1 MKKYL
6 LLIFT
11 MFFLVALTSCDIN
24 KYEENT
30 WYSNDRLKECLVED
44 LPEIK
49 NVEYVKKNDE
59 DVYFYMNS
67 NDYNSYVNI
76 VYNYLKSQNFEYLG
90 TKGDDKASLA
100 GMLSTYYFKEANTLE
115 EFRTDG
121 DGSDYTFVYSDGTLD
136 GSRIV
141 FNIIK
146 FYRDDNSTLEYKNK
160 EFNYNTFMV
169 VRHYSESP
177 LGGIPML
184 KDEEI
189 EEEIID
195 AYVEKYE
202 LLETPIIGQLFN
214 SFTKDGKEV
223 VPFIMGEYGDA
234 MVWSE
239 TVANIYFYYPDH
251 RRIEVYYDNEIYTLQ
266 EAYDQGI
273 LTQQNLIDI
282 AKEDDYD
289 CKMGHS
295 WDEGEV
301 TQVPGGG
308 EVMLYTCLVCGERK
322 TYYIHNDIGYACDV
336 TITGEIDSLIEN
348 VSGLYTAG
356 TTLEIYSHP
365 LMDADLAMYVN
376 GEFHQI
382 QDTIKVDGEYR
393 WRYSLVL
400 PAEDIV
406 IEFKTVGI
414 EYSDVQT
421 ILNIPNLSLEDI
433 VEVRYERGY
442 IGVAPGS
449 LTDIAYSTDMEDK
462 NMLLSLLEMTVYE
475 DVTNNWQI
483 TGGGYT
489 IYSIFTNDQRYDI
502 EITNGYISINQKH
515 YKFLGEYVSFEYPS
529 SQAHS
534 FITYLDNATVY
545 RLDEIYSDL
554 VHAEQICEID
564 NISSL
569 EFVEF
574 DWTSDNLATHEIVT
588 EFDSLYVY
596 DSDVFYYDGKHYK
609 ITNDNFSFYEMFK

>member
-44 LPEIK
+44 LPEIQ
-49 NVEYVKKNDE
+49 NVDYVKKNDE

-146 FYRDDNSTLEYKNK
+146 FYRDNSTLEYKNK

-189 EEEIID
+189 EDEIIN

-202 LLETPIIGQLFN
+202 LLETPTIGQLFN
-214 SFTKDGKEV
+214 SFVKDGKEV

-251 RRIEVYYDNEIYTLQ
+251 RRIEVYYDNAIYTLK

-295 WDEGEV
+295 WDEGEL

-308 EVMLYTCLVCGERK
+308 EIMLYTCLVCGETK
-322 TYYIHNDIGYACDV
+322 TEDTNNDIGYACSV

-348 VSGLYTAG
+348 VSGVYTAG
-356 TTLEIYSHP
+356 TTLEIYSQT
-365 LMDADLAMYVN
+365 LMDVDLAMYVN
-376 GEFHQI
+376 GEFYQI
-382 QDTIKVDGEYR
+382 QDTIKIDGEYR

-400 PAEDIV
+400 PAEDII

-421 ILNIPNLSLEDI
+421 ILNIPNLTLDDI
-433 VEVRYERGY
+433 VEVRYEREY

-449 LTDIAYSTDMEDK
+449 LTDISYSTDMEDRSSV
-462 NMLLSLLEMTVYE
+462 LSLLEMTVYE
-475 DVTNNWQI
+475 DLSDNWQVC
-483 TGGGYT
+483 GGGYT
-489 IYSIFTNDQRYDI
+489 LYTIFTINESYDI
-502 EITNGYISINQKH
+502 EITNDYISINQRH
-515 YKFLGEYVSFEYPS
+515 YKFLGEYISFEYPK

-534 FITYLDNATVY
+534 YITYLDDFDAYTMDDVKIGNFTGLSEFEFIDY
-545 RLDEIYSDL
+545 PYDTLPENENLGYLETEIGRLYIL
-554 VHAEQICEID
+554 AD
-564 NISSL
+564 NI
-569 EFVEF
+569 FYIK
-574 DWTSDNLATHEIVT
+574 DGNTHTYFLVT
-588 EFDSLYVY
+588 GEKTFRDI
-596 DSDVFYYDGKHYK
+596 FIK
-609 ITNDNFSFYEMFK
+609 

>member
-11 MFFLVALTSCDIN
+11 LSFLVALTSCDVN
-24 KYEENT
+24 SYEENS

-44 LPEIK
+44 LPEIQ

-67 NDYNSYVNI
+67 SDYNSYINT
-76 VYNYLKSQNFEYLG
+76 VYNYLKSLNFEYLG
-90 TKGDDKASLA
+90 TKGDAKASLA

-136 GSRIV
+136 GSRVV

-160 EFNYNTFMV
+160 KFNYNTFMV

-189 EEEIID
+189 EDEIIN

-202 LLETPIIGQLFN
+202 LIETPIIGQLFN
-214 SFTKDGKEV
+214 SFVKDDKEV

-239 TVANIYFYYPDH
+239 TVANIYFYYSDH
-251 RRIEVYYDNEIYTLQ
+251 RRIEVYCDNAIYTLQ
-266 EAYDQGI
+266 EAYNQGI

-282 AKEDDYD
+282 AKEYDYD

-295 WDEGEV
+295 WDEGEL

-322 TYYIHNDIGYACDV
+322 TEDINNDIGYACDV

-348 VSGLYTAG
+348 VSGVYTAG

-365 LMDADLAMYVN
+365 LMDVDLAMYVN
-376 GEFHQI
+376 GEFYQI

-400 PAEDIV
+400 PFEDIV

-414 EYSDVQT
+414 EYNDVKT
-421 ILNIPNLSLEDI
+421 ILNIPNLTLDDI
-433 VEVRYERGY
+433 VEVRYEHGY

-449 LTDIAYSTDMEDK
+449 LTNISYSTDMEDRSSV
-462 NMLLSLLEMTVYE
+462 LSLLEMTVYKE
-475 DVTNNWQI
+475 NGNKWQV
-483 TGGGYT
+483 TGGFYVQ
-489 IYSIFTNDQRYDI
+489 YSIFTNNERYDI
-502 EITNGYISINQKH
+502 EISNDYISVNQKH
-515 YKFLGEYVSFEYPS
+515 YKFIGEYISFEYPK

-534 FITYLDNATVY
+534 YITYLDDFDAYTMDDVKIGNFIGLSEIEFIDYPYDTLPENENLGY
-545 RLDEIYSDL
+545 LETEIGRLYIL
-554 VHAEQICEID
+554 AEDIFYIKD
-564 NISSL
+564 GNTHTY
-569 EFVEF
+569 F
-574 DWTSDNLATHEIVT
+574 LATGEKTFRDI
-588 EFDSLYVY
+588 FI
-596 DSDVFYYDGKHYK
+596 K
-609 ITNDNFSFYEMFK
+609 

>member
-11 MFFLVALTSCDIN
+11 MFFLVTLTSCDIN
-24 KYEENT
+24 SYEENS
-30 WYSNDRLKECLVED
+30 WYSDDRLKECLVED
-44 LPEIK
+44 LPEIQ
-49 NVEYVKKNDE
+49 NVDYVKKNDE

-136 GSRIV
+136 GSRVV

-160 EFNYNTFMV
+160 KFNYNTFMV

-189 EEEIID
+189 EDEIIN

-202 LLETPIIGQLFN
+202 LLETPTIGQLFN
-214 SFTKDGKEV
+214 SFVKDGKEV
-223 VPFIMGEYGDA
+223 VPFIMGEYGEA

-251 RRIEVYYDNEIYTLQ
+251 RRIEVYYDNAIYSLK
-266 EAYDQGI
+266 EAYDNGI

-295 WDEGEV
+295 WDEGDL

-308 EVMLYTCLVCGERK
+308 EVMLYTCLVCKERK
-322 TYYIHNDIGYACDV
+322 TEDIHNDIGYACDV

-348 VSGLYTAG
+348 VSGVYTAG

-365 LMDADLAMYVN
+365 LMDVDLAMYVN
-376 GEFHQI
+376 GEFYQI
-382 QDTIKVDGEYR
+382 QDTIKIDGEYR

-414 EYSDVQT
+414 EYNDVKT
-421 ILNIPNLSLEDI
+421 ILNIPNLTLDDI
-433 VEVRYERGY
+433 VEVRYEHGY

-449 LTDIAYSTDMEDK
+449 LIDISYSTDMEDRSSV
-462 NMLLSLLEMTVYE
+462 LSLLEMTVYQE
-475 DVTNNWQI
+475 NGNKWQV
-483 TGGGYT
+483 TGGGYVS
-489 IYSIFTNDQRYDI
+489 YSIFTENERYDI
-502 EITNGYISINQKH
+502 TISNDYISVNQKH
-515 YKFLGEYVSFEYPS
+515 YKFIGEYVLFEYPQ

-534 FITYLDNATVY
+534 YVTYLDDFDAYTMDDVKIGSFTGLSEFEFIDYPYDTLPENENLGYLETEIG
-545 RLDEIYSDL
+545 RLYILAEDIFYIKVGNTHTYFL
-554 VHAEQICEID
+554 VTGEKTFRDIFI
-564 NISSL
+564 
-569 EFVEF
+569 
-574 DWTSDNLATHEIVT
+574 
-588 EFDSLYVY
+588 
-596 DSDVFYYDGKHYK
+596 K
-609 ITNDNFSFYEMFK
+609 

>member
-11 MFFLVALTSCDIN
+11 MSFLVALTSCDVN
-24 KYEENT
+24 SYEENS

-44 LPEIK
+44 LPEIQ

-76 VYNYLKSQNFEYLG
+76 VYNYLKSLNFEYLG
-90 TKGDDKASLA
+90 TKGDAKASLA

-136 GSRIV
+136 GSRVV

-160 EFNYNTFMV
+160 KFNYNTFMV
-169 VRHYSESP
+169 VRHYSESQ

-189 EEEIID
+189 EDEIIN

-202 LLETPIIGQLFN
+202 LLETPTIGQLFN
-214 SFTKDGKEV
+214 SFVKDDKEV

-251 RRIEVYYDNEIYTLQ
+251 RRIEVYYDNAIYTLQ
-266 EAYDQGI
+266 EAYNQGI

-295 WDEGEV
+295 WDEGEL

-308 EVMLYTCLVCGERK
+308 EVMLYTCLVCKETK
-322 TYYIHNDIGYACDV
+322 TEDINNDIGYACDV

-348 VSGLYTAG
+348 VSGIYTAG

-382 QDTIKVDGEYR
+382 QDTVKIDGEYR

-400 PAEDIV
+400 PYEDIV

-421 ILNIPNLSLEDI
+421 ILNIPNLTLEDI
-433 VEVRYERGY
+433 VEVRYEHGY
-442 IGVAPGS
+442 IGVAPGR
-449 LTDIAYSTDMEDK
+449 LTNILYSTDMEDRSSV
-462 NMLLSLLEMTVYE
+462 LSILEMTVYE
-475 DVTNNWQI
+475 DLSNNWQVC
-483 TGGGYT
+483 GGGYT
-489 IYSIFTNDQRYDI
+489 LYTMFTNDERYDI
-502 EITNGYISINQKH
+502 EITNDYISINQKH
-515 YKFLGEYVSFEYPS
+515 YKFLGEYISFEYPK

-534 FITYLDNATVY
+534 YITYLDDFDAYTMDDVKIGNFTGLSEFEFIDY
-545 RLDEIYSDL
+545 PYDTLPENENLGYLETEIGRLYIL
-554 VHAEQICEID
+554 AD
-564 NISSL
+564 NIFYIKDGNIHTYFL
-569 EFVEF
+569 
-574 DWTSDNLATHEIVT
+574 VT
-588 EFDSLYVY
+588 GEKTFRDI
-596 DSDVFYYDGKHYK
+596 FIK
-609 ITNDNFSFYEMFK
+609 